1 MGKIWHTGHS
11 DSSRIAE
18 REGCTAW
25 VGSSVSHPDPARFGR
40 SNYWLLHNLR
50 LMPNFYW
57 NRFIQK
63 CVIGSVYKY
72 IKNNSYSRD
81 YEN

>member
-1 MGKIWHTGHS
+1 MSIKVKIAYIAYMGKIWHTGHS

-50 LMPNFYW
+50 LMPIFTGIDLY
-57 NRFIQK
+57 R
-63 CVIGSVYKY
+63 SV
-72 IKNNSYSRD
+72 
-81 YEN
+81 